1 MTDVINIREIVLA
14 VLNEVL
20 EEDKY
25 SHIVLREMLETYQY
39 LEKRDRSFIT
49 RVAEG
54 TLENLI
60 EMDYIISQFSSVKV
74 SRMKPAIRNILR
86 MSVYQLKYMDSVPDS
101 AVCNEGVKLAQ
112 RKGFF
117 NLKGFVNGVLRS
129 VARNLDKVKYPDPT
143 EMPVPYLS
151 VTYSMPEWILQSWL
165 RLYGFETVETICRGI
180 HKDHMT
186 TVRCNLNKASKKDIM
201 ESLRSQGVT
210 VTEHPYLNYALNLS
224 DYNYLKALDA
234 FRNGWIQVQDVSSML
249 VAEVAAP
256 KWGDYCID
264 VCAAPGGKALH
275 LADKLGGSG
284 FVEARDIAESK
295 VKLMQDNID
304 RTALIN
310 MNAVVADATVF
321 LPASEEKADI
331 LLADVP
337 CSGLGV
343 IGRKPDIRYKM
354 TEKKQEDIVKLQ
366 RQILDTVWKYVKVG
380 GTLVYSTCTIGA
392 EENQYNL
399 KWFLENYPFRLES
412 IDPYLPEKLQGK
424 TTRAGYLQL
433 LPGIHESDGFFLARL
448 KRVSE

>member
-1 MTDVINIREIVLA
+1 MTDVINTREIVLA

-25 SHIVLREMLETYQY
+25 SHIVLREVLEKYQY

-129 VARNLDKVKYPDPT
+129 VARNLDKVKYPDPK

-151 VTYSMPEWILQSWL
+151 VTYSMPEWILNSWL
-165 RLYGFETVETICRGI
+165 RLYDFETVETICKGI
-180 HKDHMT
+180 HKDHVT

-201 ESLRSQGVT
+201 ESLRNQGVT
-210 VTEHPYLNYALNLS
+210 VMEHPYLDYALNLF

-264 VCAAPGGKALH
+264 VCAAPGGKSLH
-275 LADKLGGSG
+275 LADKLEGSG
-284 FVEARDIAESK
+284 FVEARDITESK
-295 VKLMQDNID
+295 VKLMQDNIERD
-304 RTALIN
+304 GSHQYERRCGGCYG
-310 MNAVVADATVF
+310 
-321 LPASEEKADI
+321 I
-331 LLADVP
+331 LTGFRGEGRYP
-337 CSGLGV
+337 SG
-343 IGRKPDIRYKM
+343 GRSLLRSWRH
-354 TEKKQEDIVKLQ
+354 
-366 RQILDTVWKYVKVG
+366 RQK
-380 GTLVYSTCTIGA
+380 
-392 EENQYNL
+392 
-399 KWFLENYPFRLES
+399 
-412 IDPYLPEKLQGK
+412 
-424 TTRAGYLQL
+424 AGYPL
-433 LPGIHESDGFFLARL
+433 
-448 KRVSE
+448 

>member
-1 MTDVINIREIVLA
+1 MTDVINTREIVLA
-14 VLNEVL
+14 VLTEVL

-25 SHIVLREMLETYQY
+25 SHIVLREVLEKYQY

-49 RVAEG
+49 RVTEG

-60 EMDYIISQFSSVKV
+60 EMDYIISQFSSVKG
-74 SRMKPAIRNILR
+74 SRMKPVIRNILR

-129 VARNLDKVKYPDPT
+129 VARNLDKVKYPDPK

-165 RLYGFETVETICRGI
+165 RLYDFETVETICRGI
-180 HKDHMT
+180 HKEHAT

-201 ESLRSQGVT
+201 ESLQSQGVT
-210 VTEHPYLNYALNLS
+210 VTEHPYLDYALNLS

-275 LADKLGGSG
+275 LADKLEGSG
-284 FVEARDIAESK
+284 FVEARDITESK
-295 VKLMQDNID
+295 VQLMQDNIE

-321 LPASEEKADI
+321 LPASVEKADV

-354 TEKKQEDIVKLQ
+354 TENKQEDIVKLQ
-366 RQILDTVWKYVKVG
+366 RQILD
-380 GTLVYSTCTIGA
+380 TCTIGA

-399 KWFLENYPFRLES
+399 KWFLDNYPFKLES
-412 IDPYLPEKLQGK
+412 IDPYLPEELQGK

-433 LPGIHESDGFFLARL
+433 LPGVHESDGFFLARL
-448 KRVSE
+448 KRVEE

>member
-1 MTDVINIREIVLA
+1 MTDVINTREIVLA
-14 VLNEVL
+14 VLTEVL

-25 SHIVLREMLETYQY
+25 SHIVLREVLEKYQY

-74 SRMKPAIRNILR
+74 SRMKPVIRNILR

-129 VARNLDKVKYPDPT
+129 VARNLDKVKYPDPK

-165 RLYGFETVETICRGI
+165 RLYDFETVETICRGI
-180 HKDHMT
+180 HKEHAT

-201 ESLRSQGVT
+201 ESLQSQGVT
-210 VTEHPYLNYALNLS
+210 VTEHPYLDYALNLS

-275 LADKLGGSG
+275 LADKLEGSG
-284 FVEARDIAESK
+284 FVEARDITESK
-295 VKLMQDNID
+295 VQLMQDNIE

-321 LPASEEKADI
+321 LPASVEKADV

-399 KWFLENYPFRLES
+399 KW
-412 IDPYLPEKLQGK
+412 
-424 TTRAGYLQL
+424 
-433 LPGIHESDGFFLARL
+433 
-448 KRVSE
+448 

>member
-1 MTDVINIREIVLA
+1 MTDVINTREIVLA
-14 VLNEVL
+14 VLTEVL

-25 SHIVLREMLETYQY
+25 SHIVLREVLEKYQY

-74 SRMKPAIRNILR
+74 SRMKPVIRNILR

-117 NLKGFVNGVLRS
+117 NLKGFVNGVLRKLS
-129 VARNLDKVKYPDPT
+129 GGKETLKKPDKKNKAL
-143 EMPVPYLS
+143 YLS
-151 VTYSMPEWILQSWL
+151 VTYSMPEWSLNSWL
-165 RLYGFETVETICRGI
+165 RLYDFETVETICKGI
-180 HKDHMT
+180 HKDHVT

-201 ESLRSQGVT
+201 ESLRNQGVT
-210 VTEHPYLNYALNLS
+210 VTEHPYLDYALNLS

-264 VCAAPGGKALH
+264 VCAAPGGKSLH
-275 LADKLGGSG
+275 LADKLEGSG
-284 FVEARDIAESK
+284 FVEARDITESK
-295 VKLMQDNID
+295 VKLMQDNIE

-399 KWFLENYPFRLES
+399 KWFLDNYPFKLES
-412 IDPYLPEKLQGK
+412 IDPYLPEELQGK

>member
-1 MTDVINIREIVLA
+1 MTDVINTREIVLA

-25 SHIVLREMLETYQY
+25 SHIVLREVLEKYQY

-129 VARNLDKVKYPDPT
+129 VARNLDKVKYPDPK

-151 VTYSMPEWILQSWL
+151 VTYSMPEWILNSWL
-165 RLYGFETVETICRGI
+165 RLYDFETVETICKGI
-180 HKDHMT
+180 HKDHVT

-201 ESLRSQGVT
+201 ESLRNQGVT
-210 VTEHPYLNYALNLS
+210 VTEHPYLDYALNLF

-264 VCAAPGGKALH
+264 VCAAPGGKSLH
-275 LADKLGGSG
+275 LADKLEGSG
-284 FVEARDIAESK
+284 FVEARDITESK
-295 VKLMQDNID
+295 VKLMQDNIE

-354 TEKKQEDIVKLQ
+354 TEKKQEDIVKL
-366 RQILDTVWKYVKVG
+366 
-380 GTLVYSTCTIGA
+380 S
-392 EENQYNL
+392 
-399 KWFLENYPFRLES
+399 
-412 IDPYLPEKLQGK
+412 
-424 TTRAGYLQL
+424 
-433 LPGIHESDGFFLARL
+433 ARSWI
-448 KRVSE
+448 RSGNM